1 MKFADVERVIDIAR
15 SDKERV
21 AFLESI
27 LPKLRGAD
35 LRSALIVLANLYV
48 LQRKFRK
55 AGELFEL
62 VGMHE
67 DAVKALS
74 RI

>member
-1 MKFADVERVIDIAR
+1 MKFSDVEQVLGVAR
-15 SDKERV
+15 SDKQKIALLER
-21 AFLESI
+21 A
-27 LPKLRGAD
+27 LPKLRGSE

-48 LQRKFRK
+48 LQRKFSR
-55 AGELFEL
+55 AAQFFEL

-67 DAVKALS
+67 DAVKARS